1 MLAACPAPP
10 LRALALAPAPCKR
23 GTLCSRPLFTLR
35 SEGKRWC
42 TIEEAVSH
50 AASKNLAE
58 KAAAADAAVRA
69 YAAEQAQALSHQ
81 WLQLREAGGRGVSG
95 WTRQYAML
103 ARTQTG
109 GAVYSTMLQAG
120 RSRGMIDRT
129 PANVARP
136 PRPTKT
142 RA

>member
-1 MLAACPAPP
+1 
-10 LRALALAPAPCKR
+10 
-23 GTLCSRPLFTLR
+23 
-35 SEGKRWC
+35 
-42 TIEEAVSH
+42 VSH

-109 GAVYSTMLQAG
+109 GAVTSSSGVDLWPKQTDAELELSSACCTQGLGACAYTPYS
-120 RSRGMIDRT
+120 SRALLWTLRHAVRA
-129 PANVARP
+129 PRLVAAH
-136 PRPTKT
+136 
-142 RA
+142 RASRALSFSSVASSVVVKK